1 MSTQPSL
8 ASDRVA
14 DPILTAVAQGY
25 GGTFA
30 PVANVLFPI
39 VPVGARAGKIIT
51 FGPDD
56 FVLMNT
62 QRAPGESTKRVQF
75 GHAGSPFALADHSL
89 EASVP
94 KERMQEAQ
102 KVPGIDL
109 QTISIRRVQRI
120 MDRERENQAAQLAR
134 DASKYATSNKSA
146 PTGADKWDDPGSDPF
161 QQVQDARLAVRS
173 RIGVMPDVM
182 ELPAVVFEKLTVNA
196 AVLARLGNAD
206 IKIATMDQLKML
218 FKINIVIGEEVTYD
232 AATQKFTDIWG
243 KDVILAATTPKS
255 MQDMGSP
262 AFGYTYQLEGLPEV
276 EEGYYDNNTKTWYY
290 PMSDAY
296 QAVLTG
302 INAGFL
308 IAGAVS

>member
-1 MSTQPSL
+1 MPQPSL
-8 ASDRVA
+8 PSDRVV
-14 DPILTAVAQGY
+14 DPILTTVAQGY

-39 VPVGARAGKIIT
+39 VPVGARGGKIIT

-56 FVLMNT
+56 FVVMNT
-62 QRAPGESTKRVQF
+62 ERAAGESTKRVQF
-75 GHAGSPFALADHSL
+75 GHAGAPFGLADHSL
-89 EASVP
+89 EAGVP
-94 KERMQEAQ
+94 IERLQEA
-102 KVPGIDL
+102 KAVPGIDL

-120 MDRERENQAAQLAR
+120 MDRERENQAAVLAR
-134 DASKYATSNKSA
+134 DASKYQSSNKSA
-146 PTGADKWDDPGSDPF
+146 PTGTDKWDDPASDPF

-173 RIGVMPDVM
+173 RIGMMPDVM

-206 IKIATMDQLKML
+206 IKVATLAQLELL
-218 FKINIVIGEEVTYD
+218 FKIRIVIGEEV
-232 AATQKFTDIWG
+232 KFDKASGAFSDIWG

-255 MQDMGSP
+255 LQDMGSP
-262 AFGYTYQLEGLPEV
+262 SFGYTYQLENYPLV

-290 PMSDAY
+290 PTTDAY

-302 INAGFL
+302 VNAGFL
-308 IAGAVS
+308 IVGAVS